1 MRILGKISVLALAF
15 CLCNAAL
22 GALAQAPQSS
32 PSSIIAEIH
41 ATGSTHYDEAHV
53 AAAAGLKPGDSV
65 TREQLQDIADR
76 LAHLGAFE
84 RVNYK
89 FMTRAN
95 KIVVEFQLADAPA
108 FRVSFDNFPWFSDAE
123 ITAAVRESVPLFNGT
138 APQDGDMVDGIASA
152 IARLLSAQNIP
163 GAVQRQLIAQPSSD
177 AVSNDAMMMQFSVEG
192 SAVTIAS
199 LQYGDSLA
207 QSSEKLRDRGHD
219 LIGKPFSRF
228 AIELFENEQVRPL
241 YLSTGHLRVQ
251 FGEPDLGARTTTQQ
265 KTSLPSEVPVKIPIT
280 PGPAFHFSGIT
291 WSGNNALTGTALMP
305 LLLVKSGDLADGMQ
319 LAASWERV
327 EEEYHHRGYV
337 DAKLD
342 PRPQFDDSAGTVTY
356 NVGVTEGPQYRMGDL
371 VLTGLSLDAERV
383 LRTVWR
389 QAKGDVFDG
398 AYFDDMLVKLE
409 KPSTLIFGDLPVHYA
424 ELGHWLRP
432 NLETHTM
439 DVLLDFK

>member
-1 MRILGKISVLALAF
+1 VRQYKLAKLFVLGF
-15 CLCNAAL
+15 CCWAAAP
-22 GALAQAPQSS
+22 GSRAQAPQSAAAS
-32 PSSIIAEIH
+32 VIAEIH
-41 ATGSTHYDEAHV
+41 FTGSTHYDEAQI
-53 AAAAGLKPGDSV
+53 AAASGLKPGDAV

-76 LAHLGAFE
+76 LAHLGAFA

-89 FMTRAN
+89 FTTRAN
-95 KIVVEFQLADAPA
+95 KIVLEFQLADAPA

-123 ITAAVRESVPLFNGT
+123 ITTAVREAVPLFNGT
-138 APQDGDMVDGIASA
+138 APQGGDMIDEMASA
-152 IARLLSAQNIP
+152 IAKLLSAHNIP
-163 GAVQRQLIAQPSSD
+163 GAVQHQLTAQPSSE
-177 AVSNDAMMMQFSVEG
+177 AVSNEAMMMQFSVEG

-207 QSSEKLRDRGHD
+207 QSSERLRDRNHD

-251 FGEPDLGARTTTQQ
+251 FGEPDLGARGGAQPE
-265 KTSLPSEVPVKIPIT
+265 TSLPSEVPVKIPIT
-280 PGPAFHFSGIT
+280 PGPVFHFSGVT

-305 LLLVKSGDLADGMQ
+305 LLLVKSGELADGMQ
-319 LAASWERV
+319 LTASWHRV
-327 EEEYHHRGYV
+327 EQEFQHRGYLDV
-337 DAKLD
+337 KLD
-342 PRPQFDDSAGTVTY
+342 PRPQFDDAGGTVTY
-356 NVGVTEGPQYRMGDL
+356 NVAVAEGPQYRMGDL
-371 VLTGLSLDAERV
+371 VLTGLSLDAERL

-398 AYFDDMLVKLE
+398 TYFDDMLVKLE
-409 KPSTLIFGDLPVHYA
+409 KPSTLIFGDRPVHYT

-432 NLETHTM
+432 DLETHTM